1 MKTLVIIFLFAS
13 FSYANGYEIPDT
25 SINKNQEIQKEQ
37 IQDKEDSVDKADSGE
52 KDRLSE
58 RKKKDVFIDKDGDGI
73 SDNRQGGMSFDKLS
87 FDKLSFDKLNK
98 RSTKK
103 KGSGGTGGGRPSLLI
118 NSI

>member
-37 IQDKEDSVDKADSGE
+37 IQDKEDSVDQADSGE
-52 KDRLSE
+52 KDRLGE

-87 FDKLSFDKLNK
+87 FDKLSK

-103 KGSGGTGGGRPSLLI
+103 KGSGGTGGGQPF
-118 NSI
+118 NK